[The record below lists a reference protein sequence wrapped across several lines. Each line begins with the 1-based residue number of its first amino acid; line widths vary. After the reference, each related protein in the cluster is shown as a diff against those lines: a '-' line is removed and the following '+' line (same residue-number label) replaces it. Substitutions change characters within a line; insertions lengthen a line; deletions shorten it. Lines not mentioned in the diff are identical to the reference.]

1 MKLIRV
7 SKIGLVLV
15 GFGLL
20 IILGYAIWAKSIRT
34 TVLDIRVPMKGE
46 AVSQDFSVD
55 YDALYTIWVKFDR
68 SVSLHEA
75 RCLLGA
81 KKSEL
86 DADLDCKDFAPLL
99 KFAWA
104 LSRDAKNGATGLSD
118 DLGSSSTEENSQNVS
133 IFSFP
138 AQKKHRYTLT
148 LKFEQEASILKMPPP
163 KVKVEL
169 DIFNREDFIWA
180 GAAFDSVGL
189 LLCVTGTIMFS
200 VPLLKAGFKQSK
212 LRRDLPNS

>member
-1 MKLIRV
+1 VVLTPNICQTPSQSFRSKLIFSLVKMKPIRV
-7 SKIGLVLV
+7 SKIGLVLA

-34 TVLDIRVPMKGE
+34 TVLDIRVPMKAE

-55 YDALYTIWVKFDR
+55 YDALYTMWVKFDR
-68 SVSLHEA
+68 SVSLHEG

-104 LSRDAKNGATGLSD
+104 LSRGGKNGATG
-118 DLGSSSTEENSQNVS
+118 
-133 IFSFP
+133 
-138 AQKKHRYTLT
+138 HR
-148 LKFEQEASILKMPPP
+148 
-163 KVKVEL
+163 
-169 DIFNREDFIWA
+169 
-180 GAAFDSVGL
+180 
-189 LLCVTGTIMFS
+189 VTPG
-200 VPLLKAGFKQSK
+200 
-212 LRRDLPNS
+212 